1 MNISRP
7 RNDSKVAESDWYDY
21 TVLHELDILG
31 DDPEFIKS
39 LIINFCKESKQRVL
53 NIKSTIEDDYLE
65 YRENLHA
72 LKGSAIE
79 LGAGKLVEICLEAES
94 LKPHDIGSEKIVRLF
109 SGLEEVYNNTV
120 AALSNAFIAD
130 QGSLPTRRTT
140 AQQR

>member
-7 RNDSKVAESDWYDY
+7 RNDSKVVESDWYDY
-21 TVLHELDILG
+21 TVLHELDVLG

-39 LIINFCKESKQRVL
+39 LIANFCKESKQRVL
-53 NIKSTIEDDYLE
+53 NIKSTIEYDYLE

-79 LGAGKLVEICLEAES
+79 LGAGRLVEICQEAES
-94 LKPHDIGSEKIVRLF
+94 LKPHDIGSEKIARLF
-109 SGLEEVYNNTV
+109 SCLEEIYNNTV
-120 AALSNAFIAD
+120 AAFSNAIIAD
-130 QGSLPTRRTT
+130 QEPFPTKTT